1 MPRPYFQTSIEGLE
15 ALFRQHAD
23 DVALLTALLGELAHR
38 KTPRAVILKDL
49 IVKWLAAERA
59 GSASSFGPR
68 PKPERARQPNLPLD
82 KTGLWEDGKSPSGSS
97 VNGNG
102 VAHDHRLPRR
112 EISKIRK
119 PGRLTDV
126 PDARPGFTSN
136 KIDLNLATGAPL
148 IQRYIKALEFLV
160 VDMRCKNSG
169 MRMIT
174 VTSGR
179 RINVDVGGYG
189 YQFIF
194 DEMNLCSKVQRSLLR
209 WPVALLKVR
218 LPQSLKTES
227 RFH

>member
-1 MPRPYFQTSIEGLE
+1 MPRPYIQANIERLE
-15 ALFRQHAD
+15 VLFKQHAD
-23 DVALLTALLGELAHR
+23 DVALLTALLNELEHR
-38 KTPRAVILKDL
+38 KTPRAISLKDRILKR
-49 IVKWLAAERA
+49 LAAKRT
-59 GSASSFGPR
+59 GSATSKFSPRSSR
-68 PKPERARQPNLPLD
+68 PEAAGQPTLPFD
-82 KTGLWEDGKSPSGSS
+82 KTRSLDDGKSPSGSS

-102 VAHDHRLPRR
+102 VAHDAGDAYTVPKRKISRIR
-112 EISKIRK
+112 E

-126 PDARPGFTSN
+126 PDPRPGFTSN

-189 YQFIF
+189 YQA
-194 DEMNLCSKVQRSLLR
+194 SKSGF
-209 WPVALLKVR
+209 ALFASITPR
-218 LPQSLKTES
+218 
-227 RFH
+227 